1 VTEDENRDS
10 RWSQGRYRRLFGP
23 SQRTADL
30 RCEGFWDLLG
40 GFGAERRILCC
51 GEAHVLRWL
60 VEDAAGAAG
69 AVSGCRPGAWLDEP
83 GFLSGDDGLQVVSYV
98 QFGEYPGDVCF
109 HGRLG
114 DEQLGGD
121 LGVT

>member
-1 VTEDENRDS
+1 V
-10 RWSQGRYRRLFGP
+10 GK
-23 SQRTADL
+23 
-30 RCEGFWDLLG
+30 
-40 GFGAERRILCC
+40 
-51 GEAHVLRWL
+51 AHVLRWL

-83 GFLSGDDGLQVVSYV
+83 GFVGGDDGLQAVWYAL
-98 QFGEYPGDVCF
+98 FGEYRATCVF

-121 LGVT
+121 LGVS